1 MLVNWCSKV
10 RNMKSGKYPPGQSGF
25 TMIEVLVALLI
36 LLIGLL
42 GVVGMQYL
50 SLKQVNNT
58 QFRSQVAL
66 HAQTMIE
73 RIRANEDEALSS
85 AEFDAWEAELVQD
98 VPTAEGDVTFDAA
111 NGTATV
117 TITWDERQ
125 LNNDAEEQTM
135 SVTVSVE

>member
-1 MLVNWCSKV
+1 MNRYAKMKQIMLKESK
-10 RNMKSGKYPPGQSGF
+10 RQSGF

-50 SLKQVNNT
+50 SLKQVNNS
-58 QFRSQVAL
+58 QHRSQVAI

-73 RIRANEDEALSS
+73 RIRANENSALDS
-85 AEFDAWEAELVQD
+85 AVVDAWEAELVQD
-98 VPTAEGDVTFDAA
+98 VPTADGDVAFDASS
-111 NGTATV
+111 GTATV

-125 LNNDAEEQTM
+125 LNNDAAQQTLA
-135 SVTVSVE
+135 VTMRVD